1 MLKTALFDYAINE
14 KCCSVCGGRGICP
27 LFRPHPAG
35 FDISRV
41 PTPENLPSKA
51 KKYANA
57 QGSARGGRWAQLEL
71 TDALPVSFTLF

>member
-1 MLKTALFDYAINE
+1 MLKTTLFDYAINE

-51 KKYANA
+51 KKMLMPRG
-57 QGSARGGRWAQLEL
+57 QPGGTLSAAGI
-71 TDALPVSFTLF
+71 D